1 MSTRKERFDYLYNYN
16 LDRVA
21 KEFIKVQA
29 CISVDNRTSYQ
40 FAREDYNRFKAV
52 FSTLYY
58 IKTGKDDEQS
68 LEDTI
73 NDYAMNVLNHSY
85 LLKFYRELYS

>member
-1 MSTRKERFDYLYNYN
+1 MSTRKERFDYLYNHN

-68 LEDTI
+68 IEDTI
-73 NDYAMNVLNHSY
+73 NDYATNTLDHSY

>member
-1 MSTRKERFDYLYNYN
+1 MSTRKERFNYLYNYN

-21 KEFIKVQA
+21 KELIKVQA

-40 FAREDYNRFKAV
+40 FAREDYNRFKSV

-58 IKTGKDDEQS
+58 IKTGKSDEQS

-73 NDYAMNVLNHSY
+73 NEYAVHTLDHSY

>member
-21 KEFIKVQA
+21 KEFIKMQA
-29 CISVDNRTSYQ
+29 CIAVDNRTSYHY
-40 FAREDYNRFKAV
+40 ARDEYNKFKSV

-58 IKTGKDDEQS
+58 IKTGKSDEQS
-68 LEDTI
+68 LENII
-73 NDYAMNVLNHSY
+73 NDYIENTLDHSY
-85 LLKFYRELYS
+85 LTKFYRELYS